1 MTAAEPTTAEIAA
14 ARRRLP
20 LAAVL
25 AAYVVSVTCT
35 AVSAIAIPWF
45 VLTTTGSAAQTG
57 LVVTAEMAPYVL
69 MQATA
74 GPAVERFGPR
84 RSSWTAN
91 LAAGVALLVVP
102 VLYVNGHLGF
112 GALLVVIACAG
123 AFRGVADCGSAP
135 LVPAVARLA
144 GVPLERAA
152 GLHASASQGG
162 QLVGAPIAAVL
173 LTVISPPTVL
183 IVSGGAFFVAA
194 MLVALCVPRTVGAP
208 AAGDDVADP
217 YLRRLGAGLAFLA
230 RDRVL
235 LGVVVMVAVG
245 NLLNAGLASV
255 YLPSWVREHELPVAA
270 VGTVAGG
277 FSLGALAGSLV
288 GAWVAPR
295 VNRWALYSFGFLLG
309 GAPWFLALAV
319 SDEVVPVL
327 AVVVLCG
334 LAMGGINPVLG
345 AVQYERIP
353 TEMLPRV
360 LGAVKSL
367 AWLGLPL
374 GPLVAGVLVDG
385 VGLVPTLWAVGVAYA
400 VLALTPFVVP
410 SFRLLSSAGREGR
423 SVPR

>member
-1 MTAAEPTTAEIAA
+1 MTTAEPTTAEVAA
-14 ARRRLP
+14 QRRRLP

-35 AVSAIAIPWF
+35 AVSALAIPWF

-57 LVVTAEMAPYVL
+57 LVVAAEMAPYVL

-84 RSSWTAN
+84 RSSWSAN

-112 GALLVVIACAG
+112 GALLAVIACAG

-162 QLVGAPIAAVL
+162 QLVGAPLAAVL

-194 MLVALCVPRTVGAP
+194 LLVALCVPRTVGAP
-208 AAGDDVADP
+208 VRDGVADP

-277 FSLGALAGSLV
+277 FSLGALVGSLV

-309 GAPWFLALAV
+309 GAPWFFALAA
-319 SDEVVPVL
+319 SDDVVPVL
-327 AVVVLCG
+327 AVVVCCG

-353 TEMLPRV
+353 AEMLPRV

-385 VGLVPTLWAVGVAYA
+385 VGLVPTLWAVGVVYG
-400 VLALTPFVVP
+400 VLTLTPFVVP
-410 SFRLLSSAGREGR
+410 SFRLLNPALPAGTSATR
-423 SVPR
+423 